1 MDADRFDTLSRAFS
15 TTQSRRRLTRLV
27 SGLGLG
33 GVLTALGGDRAAAA
47 LRNGGESCSRD
58 SQCKTG
64 TCLGSGTCSC
74 SRKFPT
80 CRGDLTCCARRCV
93 SLEDNPR
100 HCGECRRRCQINA
113 VCDAGT
119 CTCVRGVCEAND
131 ATCCPT
137 TAVRINVCRCTA
149 ATDPRTCETAGSVD
163 LCPSGTVACLG
174 PRCGA
179 CCPVG
184 STCDTSTGTCLQ

>member
-1 MDADRFDTLSRAFS
+1 MDPDRFDALSRAAS

-33 GVLTALGGDRAAAA
+33 GVLTALGGERAAA

-58 SQCKTG
+58 RQCTTG
-64 TCLGSGTCSC
+64 DCLRSGKCSC
-74 SRKFPT
+74 SEEFPT
-80 CRGDLTCCARRCV
+80 CRGDQVCCGRRCV
-93 SLEDNPR
+93 SLETNPR
-100 HCGECRRRCQINA
+100 HCGECRKRCQVNA
-113 VCDAGT
+113 ICDAGT
-119 CTCVRGVCEAND
+119 CTCVRGVCPAND

-137 TAVRINVCRCTA
+137 TAVRDLVCRCTS
-149 ATDPRTCETAGSVD
+149 ATDPRTCESAGSVEF
-163 LCPSGTVACLG
+163 CPAGTVACPG

-179 CCPVG
+179 CCPAG

>member
-74 SRKFPT
+74 SRTVPT
-80 CRGDLTCCARRCV
+80 CHGEQICCSRRLC
-93 SLEDNPR
+93 LPR
-100 HCGECRRRCQINA
+100 DQPA
-113 VCDAGT
+113 
-119 CTCVRGVCEAND
+119 
-131 ATCCPT
+131 P
-137 TAVRINVCRCTA
+137 
-149 ATDPRTCETAGSVD
+149 
-163 LCPSGTVACLG
+163 
-174 PRCGA
+174 
-179 CCPVG
+179 
-184 STCDTSTGTCLQ
+184 LQ